1 MLAQEPAGRGEML
14 NPKQKPVTLSIG
26 FSAMLLSLLTFA
38 LFQKVLI
45 NQIVSAFNMKFA
57 ALAKSPEA
65 YPLATFL

>member
-1 MLAQEPAGRGEML
+1 ML
-14 NPKQKPVTLSIG
+14 NPKQEPVTLSIG

-45 NQIVSAFNMKFA
+45 NQIVSAIKMKFA